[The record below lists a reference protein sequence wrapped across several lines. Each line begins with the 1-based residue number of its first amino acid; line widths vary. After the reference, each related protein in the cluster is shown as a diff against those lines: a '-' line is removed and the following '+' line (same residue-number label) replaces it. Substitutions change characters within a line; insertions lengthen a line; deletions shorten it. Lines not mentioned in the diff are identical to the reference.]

1 MRRTIGWLGC
11 FALLATP
18 VLAQIGKPVNELVE
32 LELLTSSEV
41 VDKQAKGF
49 INVLI
54 VNGGTEARGPHNIL
68 AGHTIMSRATAI
80 DVAKELGNTLVAP
93 VLPIDV

>member
-1 MRRTIGWLGC
+1 
-11 FALLATP
+11 
-18 VLAQIGKPVNELVE
+18 VNEVVE

-41 VDKQAKGF
+41 VEKQANGF

-68 AGHTIMSRATAI
+68 AGHTIMSRATARR
-80 DVAKELGNTLVAP
+80 
-93 VLPIDV
+93 